1 MSAGTAGHGDAMSL
15 CLVTRRLVTLLLVSA
30 AVSVGSAHAQGPPAA
45 DLDILRRDTL
55 ARFEVITLRQGIA
68 LVGRGR
74 DRRVEVVDGL
84 VLDGGA
90 PLSGAEL
97 RARLGPD
104 AAIALRLSYLD
115 NAALRALFTPPS
127 AAVPPALPSPPIAPP
142 APPVLPSLPATVG
155 STPPPAPVPP
165 SPSRVYRRTGARI
178 AVGKSITVAEN
189 EEVADAV
196 VAIGGRIQIAGRV
209 RDAVVAIGGSVELLP
224 TADVH
229 GDITAIGGTVTVA
242 PGARH
247 TGAVHHADGDWPRGW
262 GGPLFAGSWLDF
274 GGAARWLT
282 LAGTLT
288 RVGLLAVAVALVMI
302 VASGRIGRIG
312 AAAAAA
318 PLRAGAIGF
327 GLQVVFVPAVIVLS
341 LILAITIV
349 GLPFVAVVIPL
360 ALVTMFLAML
370 LGFASLA
377 HVVGGWAA
385 SRLGWDAP
393 AAVWLA
399 VLGLAVI
406 VLPTVLSRL
415 VGVAPDAL
423 RAGAF
428 ALLAIG
434 TIVEYVAWTIGL
446 GAAAMTG
453 LGRWA
458 TTPPPLPGPGD
469 AAPSAL

>member
-1 MSAGTAGHGDAMSL
+1 MFLRLHA
-15 CLVTRRLVTLLLVSA
+15 RRLVTVLLVCAAVSA
-30 AVSVGSAHAQGPPAA
+30 APAHAQAPSA
-45 DLDILRRDTL
+45 DDLETLRRDAL
-55 ARFEVITLRQGIA
+55 ARFEVMPLRQGIA

-74 DRRVEVVDGL
+74 DRRVEIVDGL

-97 RARLGPD
+97 RARLGAD
-104 AAIALRLSYLD
+104 AAVALRLSYLD
-115 NAALRALFTPPS
+115 NAALRTLF
-127 AAVPPALPSPPIAPP
+127 APPAPAPVSPAVASPPIAPP
-142 APPVLPSLPATVG
+142 APPAPAPPHGTG
-155 STPPPAPVPP
+155 IDTPPPGPAAPPAP
-165 SPSRVYRRTGARI
+165 STTRVYRRTGARI
-178 AVGKSITVAEN
+178 AVGKSITVEED

-196 VAIGGRIQIAGRV
+196 VAIGGRIRIAGRV
-209 RDAVVAIGGSVELLP
+209 RDDVVAIGGSVELLP
-224 TADVH
+224 TADVR
-229 GDITAIGGTVTVA
+229 GDITALGGTVTVA

-247 TGAVHHADGDWPRGW
+247 SGAVHHAVGDWPRGW
-262 GGPLFAGSWLDF
+262 GGPLFAGSWLDL

-302 VASGRIGRIG
+302 VASGRISRIG
-312 AAAAAA
+312 AAAAAS

-327 GLQVVFVPAVIVLS
+327 GLQVLFVPALIVLS
-341 LILAITIV
+341 LVLAITIV
-349 GLPFVAVVIPL
+349 GLPFVAVVIPV

-385 SRLGWDAP
+385 RRLGWDAP

-399 VLGLAVI
+399 VLGLALI

-434 TIVEYVAWTIGL
+434 TVVEYVAWTIGL

-458 TTPPPLPGPGD
+458 TTPPPLPVPVD
-469 AAPSAL
+469 AAPSVL